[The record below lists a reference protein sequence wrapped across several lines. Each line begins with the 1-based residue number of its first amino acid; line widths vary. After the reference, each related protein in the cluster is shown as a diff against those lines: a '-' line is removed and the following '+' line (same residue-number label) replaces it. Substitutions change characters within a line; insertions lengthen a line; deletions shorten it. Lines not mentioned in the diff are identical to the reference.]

1 MTTRPEFATD
11 IDVLPGLVAVGL
23 FGVIAAISLGA
34 TFTGAAGFETDAA
47 ITATMGYALIDI
59 QSATSVSTEGF
70 MAALYI
76 IAFVLDAALTAAVM
90 LARRADGGD
99 R

>member
-23 FGVIAAISLGA
+23 FGVIAVVLFGA
-34 TFTGAAGFETDAA
+34 SFTGAVGFETDAA
-47 ITATMGYALIDI
+47 ITATMGYALIDLL
-59 QSATSVSTEGF
+59 SEATVSTEGF
-70 MAALYI
+70 MAALFI